1 MFRAVCGEFHVLEL
15 LDNAG
20 LQENNISGFW
30 VNRVFRGNR
39 VQSEQIRT
47 PELIWSLTEA
57 IRSPKASQKGFS
69 WATTKHDITLVHLV
83 EGESVVEGYIWR
95 SVLAQHSPKQCWS
108 DFLNYPWTSLSDQ
121 PSLDWNSIP
130 GRSTVHRFASSN
142 LWGIFGV
149 WWRVTDESRQNT
161 TKLLQE
167 NRISGKANAVELN
180 YSLAIN
186 TFGKYH
192 TSAWCLQCIPTIAY

>member
-30 VNRVFRGNR
+30 VNHVFRGSR

-69 WATTKHDITLVHLV
+69 EATTKHDITLVHLV
-83 EGESVVEGYIWR
+83 EGESWWR
-95 SVLAQHSPKQCWS
+95 
-108 DFLNYPWTSLSDQ
+108 
-121 PSLDWNSIP
+121 
-130 GRSTVHRFASSN
+130 
-142 LWGIFGV
+142 GIFEDLFWPNTPPNNAGV
-149 WWRVTDESRQNT
+149 
-161 TKLLQE
+161 
-167 NRISGKANAVELN
+167 
-180 YSLAIN
+180 
-186 TFGKYH
+186 
-192 TSAWCLQCIPTIAY
+192 TS